1 MTFLQGFSQWGR
13 KKVQRVSTSP
23 DDLRAS
29 FLRYVT
35 GRLPEPDKTRFEE
48 RLLEDQGFSD
58 TAAALEQEFID
69 NYALRRLDAE
79 EARAIGLWIEASPER
94 VERVT
99 MARVLLQATPQ
110 RGQQKKQRGQQ
121 KWKTDI
127 TLAAAASLL
136 AVATLYLVNSKM
148 PHHEQQ
154 ATQLSAPNT
163 APQDQT
169 DAAARRK
176 PDIVLIAAERTRGEQ
191 KTATYQIHRES
202 PIQLQVLLPG
212 ETNHSG
218 YQLRIVSL
226 TDPSKTMLEQN
237 ELEAQS
243 MAGQLYLTATVPPGS
258 LPPATYTASV
268 SRQGER
274 LISTFAL
281 QWATK

>member
-1 MTFLQGFSQWGR
+1 VTFLQDFSQWGR

-29 FLRYVT
+29 FLRYIT

-48 RLLEDQGFSD
+48 RLLEDQDFSD
-58 TAAALEQEFID
+58 TAAACEQELID

-79 EARAIGLWIEASPER
+79 ETRAVGLWIEASPER

-99 MARVLLQATPQ
+99 MARVLLRATPP
-110 RGQQKKQRGQQ
+110 RGQPKK
-121 KWKTDI
+121 KTNI

-136 AVATLYLVNSKM
+136 AAATLYLVNSKLS
-148 PHHEQQ
+148 HHEQQ
-154 ATQLSAPNT
+154 ATQLSASNSPL
-163 APQDQT
+163 QDQT
-169 DAAARRK
+169 AATATTK

-191 KTATYQIHRES
+191 KTVTYQIHRES

-218 YQLRIVSL
+218 YQLRIVSF
-226 TDPSKTMLEQN
+226 TDPSKTLLEQN

-243 MAGQLYLTATVPPGS
+243 IGGQLYLTATLPPGS

-268 SRQGER
+268 SRQGDT
-274 LISTFAL
+274 LVSTFAL
-281 QWATK
+281 KWVTK

>member
-1 MTFLQGFSQWGR
+1 MFLQDFSQWGR
-13 KKVQRVSTSP
+13 KKVQRVSASP
-23 DDLRAS
+23 DHLRAS
-29 FLRYVT
+29 FLRYIT

-48 RLLEDQGFSD
+48 RLLEDQDFSD
-58 TAAALEQEFID
+58 TAAACEQELID

-79 EARAIGLWIEASPER
+79 ETRAVGLWIEASPER
-94 VERVT
+94 VARVT
-99 MARVLLQATPQ
+99 MARALLQAAPQ
-110 RGQQKKQRGQQ
+110 RGQQKK
-121 KWKTDI
+121 KTSI

-136 AVATLYLVNSKM
+136 AAATLYLVNSKM
-148 PHHEQQ
+148 SHHQPQ
-154 ATQLSAPNT
+154 TTQLSASNT

-169 DAAARRK
+169 AAAATTK

-212 ETNHSG
+212 ETSHSG

-226 TDPSKTMLEQN
+226 TDPSKTLLEQN

-243 MAGQLYLTATVPPGS
+243 LAGQLYLTATLPPGS

-268 SRQGER
+268 SRQR
-274 LISTFAL
+274 DTLISTFAL
-281 QWATK
+281 KWATK

>member
-1 MTFLQGFSQWGR
+1 MTFLQDFSQWGR

-23 DDLRAS
+23 DDLRAR
-29 FLRYVT
+29 FLRYIT

-48 RLLEDQGFSD
+48 RLLEDQDFSD
-58 TAAALEQEFID
+58 AAVACEQELID

-99 MARVLLQATPQ
+99 MARVLLRATPQ
-110 RGQQKKQRGQQ
+110 RGQPKK
-121 KWKTDI
+121 KTNI

-136 AVATLYLVNSKM
+136 AAATLYLVNSKFS
-148 PHHEQQ
+148 HHEQQ
-154 ATQLSAPNT
+154 DTQLSASNSPL
-163 APQDQT
+163 QDQT
-169 DAAARRK
+169 AAAAATIK

-191 KTATYQIHRES
+191 KTVTYQIHRES

-218 YQLRIVSL
+218 YQLRIVSS
-226 TDPSKTMLEQN
+226 TDPSKTLLELNQ
-237 ELEAQS
+237 LEAQS
-243 MAGQLYLTATVPPGS
+243 IAGQLYLTATLPPGS
-258 LPPATYTASV
+258 LPPATYSASV
-268 SRQGER
+268 SRQGDT

-281 QWATK
+281 KWVTK

>member
-1 MTFLQGFSQWGR
+1 VTFLQDFSQWGR

-29 FLRYVT
+29 FLRYIT

-48 RLLEDQGFSD
+48 RLLEDQDFSD
-58 TAAALEQEFID
+58 TAAACEQELID

-79 EARAIGLWIEASPER
+79 ETRAVGLWIEASPER
-94 VERVT
+94 VARVT

-110 RGQQKKQRGQQ
+110 RGQQKK
-121 KWKTDI
+121 KTSI

-136 AVATLYLVNSKM
+136 AAATLYLVNSKM
-148 PHHEQQ
+148 SHHQQQ
-154 ATQLSAPNT
+154 ATQLSASNT

-169 DAAARRK
+169 APAATTK

-226 TDPSKTMLEQN
+226 TDPSKTLLEQN

-243 MAGQLYLTATVPPGS
+243 LAGQLYLTATLPPGS

-268 SRQGER
+268 SRQGDT

-281 QWATK
+281 KWATK

>member
-1 MTFLQGFSQWGR
+1 VTFLQDFSQWGR

-29 FLRYVT
+29 FLRYIT
-35 GRLPEPDKTRFEE
+35 GRLPEPDKTHFEE
-48 RLLEDQGFSD
+48 RLLEDQDFSD
-58 TAAALEQEFID
+58 TAAACEQELID
-69 NYALRRLDAE
+69 DYALHRLDAE
-79 EARAIGLWIEASPER
+79 ETRAVGLWIEASPER
-94 VERVT
+94 VARVT

-110 RGQQKKQRGQQ
+110 RGQQKK
-121 KWKTDI
+121 KTSI

-136 AVATLYLVNSKM
+136 AAATLYMVNSKM
-148 PHHEQQ
+148 SHHQQQ
-154 ATQLSAPNT
+154 ATQLSASNT

-169 DAAARRK
+169 AAAATTK
-176 PDIVLIAAERTRGEQ
+176 PDIVLIAAERIRGEE
-191 KTATYQIHRES
+191 KTATYQIHRER

-226 TDPSKTMLEQN
+226 ADPSKTLLEQN

-243 MAGQLYLTATVPPGS
+243 LAGQLYLTATLPPGS

-268 SRQGER
+268 SRQGDT

-281 QWATK
+281 KWATK